1 MFMDIFLFNSSV
13 LCFFNVSM
21 TLKLIQR
28 DSFFFYLF
36 PLCLSAIDGKSVD
49 FRLTVVEPLLP
60 KILGA

>member
-1 MFMDIFLFNSSV
+1 
-13 LCFFNVSM
+13 M